1 MFTPEI
7 TAFQTAKNSRIK
19 ACNAEHDQ
27 VLDDILNIKRYFE
40 VLSK

>member
-7 TAFQTAKNSRIK
+7 TAFKTAKNSRIRP
-19 ACNAEHDQ
+19 CNAEQDQ

>member
-19 ACNAEHDQ
+19 ACNAEQDQ
-27 VLDDILNIKRYFE
+27 VLDDILYIKCYFG